1 MKLVVALTIGAAVW
15 AWARVLVRNRRTA
28 RLERRV
34 EAHVAAAPTQVP
46 EPALEGRGRVAHA
59 LDNAERNLRRRN
71 RWRELEQR
79 VVRAGV
85 ERRAVELAAG
95 TLAVSFVFAFFG
107 AVAGSPLAAVLGLV
121 APPLVGRLALDALAQ
136 RRLRAFD
143 DQLSDLLSALSS
155 SLRAGHGFL
164 QSLQAVAHDMPD
176 PVGRELR
183 RALAETRAGR
193 PVDEA
198 LATVY
203 ERVPSRDLQYVLTAI
218 AVQRQVGGSLAGL
231 FETVNETVRHRQQF
245 ARKVRALTATGRMSA
260 HALIAL
266 PIGMAVLL
274 SLINHHY
281 LVPLFQS
288 HVGRL
293 LLVLGACSMLVGA
306 LVVRRIV
313 SFKG

>member
-15 AWARVLVRNRRTA
+15 AWARVLVRSRRTA
-28 RLERRV
+28 RLERRI
-34 EAHVAAAPTQVP
+34 EAHVLATPQP
-46 EPALEGRGRVAHA
+46 EQEDGSARGGRVAHA
-59 LDNAERNLRRRN
+59 FDAAERSLRRRN
-71 RWRELEQR
+71 RWRDFEQR
-79 VVRAGV
+79 AVRAGI
-85 ERRAVELAAG
+85 ERRPVELVAG
-95 TLAVSFVFAFFG
+95 TLAVSLLFAVLG
-107 AVAGSPLAAVLGLV
+107 AAAGSVLGAVLGLV
-121 APPLVGRLALDALAQ
+121 VPPLVGRLALDALAQ

-143 DQLSDLLSALSS
+143 EQLSDLLSALSS

-164 QSLQAVAHDMPD
+164 QSLQAAAHDMPD

-203 ERVPSRDLQYVLTAI
+203 QRVPSRDLQYVLTAI

-260 HALIAL
+260 HALVAL
-266 PIGMAVLL
+266 PIGVALLL
-274 SLINHHY
+274 SLINHRY
-281 LVPLFQS
+281 LVPMLDS
-288 HVGRL
+288 HIGRL
-293 LLVLGACSMLVGA
+293 LLVLGACSMVVGA
-306 LVVRRIV
+306 LAVRRIV